1 MEAGIFAELGA
12 DVALKREIMVVAAAW
27 LRTLRLSVRARREMF
42 KGDVQENKTCG
53 GQNKVVASA
62 RHAAQ
67 ARPSSRACPLSPSSC
82 WIPTE
87 LL

>member
-42 KGDVQENKTCG
+42 RRI
-53 GQNKVVASA
+53 
-62 RHAAQ
+62 RHAVG
-67 ARPSSRACPLSPSSC
+67 RTR
-82 WIPTE
+82 W
-87 LL
+87 